1 MAIEIEL
8 SQAEQQFLS
17 SVFLEVFEGGSTS
30 AIQNV
35 LGDQVELARE
45 LRPELEKLVARK
57 PKTLSLNK
65 SQWRTVY
72 ESLNAVVFGLGEFEL
87 DTCTGIGLQQ
97 ACNTNLKICVA
108 VWGVYG
114 GSQWISPK
122 ENTE

>member
-45 LRPELEKLVARK
+45 LRRNWKSLLLESQR
-57 PKTLSLNK
+57 LS
-65 SQWRTVY
+65 R
-72 ESLNAVVFGLGEFEL
+72 
-87 DTCTGIGLQQ
+87 
-97 ACNTNLKICVA
+97 
-108 VWGVYG
+108 
-114 GSQWISPK
+114 
-122 ENTE
+122 